1 MAAQPDTLVVTGPAF
16 QQVSLDNA
24 IVTPLGGSP
33 AALNTLVGA
42 GGTVVTGGTIAGPV
56 TLTGT
61 LTNSGTIAGGAVAGP
76 VTLSGTLT
84 NSGTIAGGAV
94 AGPVTLTGTLTN
106 SGTIAGG
113 ALAGPITFTGTFTN
127 SGTVTGGVITATT
140 LRATGNLFANATSLG
155 FYGTTGII
163 QQTGVS
169 ITAAGIHAACVA
181 LGLFTA

>member
-1 MAAQPDTLVVTGPAF
+1 MTAQPDTLVVTGPAF

-24 IVTPLGGSP
+24 IVTPVGGSP

-61 LTNSGTIAGGAVAGP
+61 LTNSGTIAGGALAGP
-76 VTLSGTLT
+76 V
-84 NSGTIAGGAV
+84 
-94 AGPVTLTGTLTN
+94 
-106 SGTIAGG
+106 
-113 ALAGPITFTGTFTN
+113 TFTGTFTN

-155 FYGTTGII
+155 FYGTTGIV

>member
-1 MAAQPDTLVVTGPAF
+1 MANAADTLIVAGPAF
-16 QQVSLDNA
+16 QQIALDDA
-24 IVTPLGGSP
+24 LVTPNGGSQ
-33 AALNTLVGA
+33 AALKTLLA
-42 GGTVVTGGTIAGPV
+42 GGTVTTGGTIAGPV

-61 LTNSGTIAGGAVAGP
+61 LTNSGTV
-76 VTLSGTLT
+76 
-84 NSGTIAGGAV
+84 
-94 AGPVTLTGTLTN
+94 
-106 SGTIAGG
+106 AGG

-127 SGTVTGGVITATT
+127 SGTVTGGAITATT

-169 ITAAGIHAACVA
+169 VTAAGIHAALVN

>member
-1 MAAQPDTLVVTGPAF
+1 MATAPDTIILTGPNF
-16 QQVSLDNA
+16 GQVSLDNA
-24 IVTPLGGSP
+24 IVTPVGGSP

-61 LTNSGTIAGGAVAGP
+61 LTNA
-76 VTLSGTLT
+76 
-84 NSGTIAGGAV
+84 
-94 AGPVTLTGTLTN
+94 
-106 SGTIAGG
+106 
-113 ALAGPITFTGTFTN
+113 
-127 SGTVTGGVITATT
+127 GTVTGGVITATT
-140 LRATGNLFANATSLG
+140 LRATSNLFANGTSLG

-169 ITAAGIHAACVA
+169 VTAAGIHAALVN

>member
-1 MAAQPDTLVVTGPAF
+1 MTTASDTVIVTGPTF
-16 QQVSLDNA
+16 QQISLDNA
-24 IVTPLGGSP
+24 VVTPLGGSP

-61 LTNSGTIAGGAVAGP
+61 LTNSGTIAGGA
-76 VTLSGTLT
+76 
-84 NSGTIAGGAV
+84 
-94 AGPVTLTGTLTN
+94 
-106 SGTIAGG
+106 
-113 ALAGPITFTGTFTN
+113 
-127 SGTVTGGVITATT
+127 ITATT

-169 ITAAGIHAACVA
+169 VTAAGIHAALVN